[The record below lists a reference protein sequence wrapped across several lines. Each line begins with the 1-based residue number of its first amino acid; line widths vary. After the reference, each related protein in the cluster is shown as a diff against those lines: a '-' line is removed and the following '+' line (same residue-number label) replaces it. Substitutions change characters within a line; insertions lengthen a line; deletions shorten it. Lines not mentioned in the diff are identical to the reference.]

1 MSGSLSASKRN
12 AFAVVSALILSL
24 AIESQATAA
33 PAWTVP
39 TAVTASPA
47 TVYGMATGGPSTLVI
62 VYSKSTASSCAA
74 AQTLGRPGQRRNACG
89 TPAPAAV
96 AGYGSDVDVAW
107 VDGSKLVYMRS
118 TDGGASFG
126 SAQVLAN
133 TTTLPPADPHIAR
146 GPDGIVTVLWES
158 SNVRARSAETVACH
172 FAAQG
177 RSCPVTR
184 QPAIAVGEGVIY
196 VAHHNQSK
204 LFVERSF
211 DQGATW
217 SAPNR
222 LASNMA
228 VDGYGLESMSL
239 IASGQSA

>member
-1 MSGSLSASKRN
+1 MRDPRLPDRGTSTTRRRSRMSGSSSASKRN

-62 VYSKSTASSCAA
+62 VYSESTGIFLRRSTNSGSTWGSAEMLAA
-74 AQTLGRPGQRRNACG
+74 

-126 SAQVLAN
+126 SAQVLAD
-133 TTTLPPADPHIAR
+133 TTTLPPADSHRPRSRWHR
-146 GPDGIVTVLWES
+146 HRLVGILQCA
-158 SNVRARSAETVACH
+158 RARQQKRWRVISPRKD
-172 FAAQG
+172 G
-177 RSCPVTR
+177 RVR
-184 QPAIAVGEGVIY
+184 
-196 VAHHNQSK
+196 
-204 LFVERSF
+204 
-211 DQGATW
+211 
-217 SAPNR
+217 
-222 LASNMA
+222 
-228 VDGYGLESMSL
+228 
-239 IASGQSA
+239 